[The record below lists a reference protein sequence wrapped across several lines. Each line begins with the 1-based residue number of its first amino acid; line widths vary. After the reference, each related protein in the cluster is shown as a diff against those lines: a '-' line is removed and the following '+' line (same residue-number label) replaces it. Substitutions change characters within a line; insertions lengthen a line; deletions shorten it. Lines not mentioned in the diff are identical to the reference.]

1 MEQELQQ
8 LERRIQEQIQHFQRQ
23 QLQQLSYQEA
33 AATTVAFTS
42 FDRSQIPNVPL
53 QALQPHLDAWF
64 REAEKSKHQHI
75 EQLRK
80 LEKLRDARE
89 NLHTLGEQHAQRLR
103 YAEEVQA
110 ETRKLQS
117 SWQEWL
123 QELGLGPHLSTDALL
138 ETILVIEQAQEG
150 LRQLHKMASKLDI
163 ITGNVHSFE
172 ETVSTLLDLPPSYHD
187 CLFALKRWKEAE
199 QGQLGLIAEQKQNEQ
214 LHLEAEQ
221 ALLLPSNMRV
231 EHRLV
236 FNSSCRKLLPVD
248 GEQLRILEREQL
260 ERKKLDDERMVLEAS
275 LESLLSR
282 SLLASFMELLD
293 SQGEE
298 DLALLTATL
307 QEKLTET
314 ITQTNELREV
324 IGKLTGQIE
333 KLEQGAEA
341 ANQRLQAESIRT
353 TLSQHVNQ
361 YAVAS
366 FAALL

>member
-1 MEQELQQ
+1 MMAAGLLALLTPLIFVWQGNWLAAACIFLIFAGVSSYIWFSGRQAEGSRASRVMPPAIARDHHLEQELQQ

-89 NLHTLGEQHAQRLR
+89 NLHTLGEHHAQRLR

-172 ETVSTLLDLPPSYHD
+172 DTVSTLLDLPPSYHD
-187 CLFALKRWKEAE
+187 CLFALKRWKEA
-199 QGQLGLIAEQKQNEQ
+199 GAAAARTYRGTKAKRTVTLRGRAS
-214 LHLEAEQ
+214 AF
-221 ALLLPSNMRV
+221 ASPATCGSNTD
-231 EHRLV
+231 
-236 FNSSCRKLLPVD
+236 SSSTAPAGSFCR
-248 GEQLRILEREQL
+248 RW
-260 ERKKLDDERMVLEAS
+260 
-275 LESLLSR
+275 
-282 SLLASFMELLD
+282 
-293 SQGEE
+293 
-298 DLALLTATL
+298 
-307 QEKLTET
+307 
-314 ITQTNELREV
+314 
-324 IGKLTGQIE
+324 
-333 KLEQGAEA
+333 
-341 ANQRLQAESIRT
+341 
-353 TLSQHVNQ
+353 
-361 YAVAS
+361 
-366 FAALL
+366 